1 MHGYSVHKNSV
12 FKRAEMRKNITL
24 SAEEELIRKVRDKA
38 KREKTT
44 LNANFRLWL
53 RQYLNRNTKTTD
65 YQVFMDSLEYA
76 KPGRRFSRD
85 ELNER

>member
-1 MHGYSVHKNSV
+1 MHDNSVHRYGVHRKAS
-12 FKRAEMRKNITL
+12 MRKNITL

-76 KPGRRFSRD
+76 RPGRRFSRD

>member
-1 MHGYSVHKNSV
+1 
-12 FKRAEMRKNITL
+12 MRKNITL
-24 SAEEELIRKVRDKA
+24 SADEELIRKVRDKA

-53 RQYLNRNTKTTD
+53 RQYLNRNTKTSD
-65 YQVFMDSLEYA
+65 YQAFMESLAYA
-76 KPGRRFSRD
+76 KAGRRFSRD

>member
-1 MHGYSVHKNSV
+1 L
-12 FKRAEMRKNITL
+12 RKNITL
-24 SAEEELIRKVRDKA
+24 SADEELIRKVREKS

-53 RQYLNRNTKTTD
+53 RQYLNKGTKTTD
-65 YQVFMDSLEYA
+65 YLAFMDSLAYA